1 MTKEEIFN
9 DILKYWSRSDIL
21 ERAKRDNERPMGTL
35 LTYIKDVYNLSK
47 IQGWEIAERV
57 IKHYNIVN

>member
-21 ERAKRDNERPMGTL
+21 EIAKRDNERPMGTL
-35 LTYIKDVYNLSK
+35 LTYIKDVYNLPK
-47 IQGWEIAERV
+47 PQGWEIAERV

>member
-9 DILKYWSRSDIL
+9 DILRYWSRSDIL

-35 LTYIKDVYNLSK
+35 LTYIKDVYNLPK
-47 IQGWEIAERV
+47 PQGWEIAEKV
-57 IKHYNIVN
+57 INHYNIVN

>member
-9 DILKYWSRSDIL
+9 DILRYWSRSDIL

-35 LTYIKDVYNLSK
+35 LTYIKDVYNLPK
-47 IQGWEIAERV
+47 PQGWEIAERV
-57 IKHYNIVN
+57 INHYNIVN

>member
-35 LTYIKDVYNLSK
+35 LTYIKDVYNLPK
-47 IQGWEIAERV
+47 IQGWDIAERV